1 MLAVSTTLLGKM
13 AINKS
18 FVSTNSTERYNAT
31 SIEILSS
38 EPPANGV
45 LTVAKEPGQVVGYY
59 NGTTDVVTLYVV
71 LGSGLKMA
79 RVG

>member
-1 MLAVSTTLLGKM
+1 MLAVFTILLGKM
-13 AINKS
+13 AINRS
-18 FVSTNSTERYNAT
+18 FVSTNSTEKYNST
-31 SIEILSS
+31 NIEILSS
-38 EPPANGV
+38 EPPLNGV
-45 LTVAKEPGQVVGYY
+45 LTVAKTPGQVVGYY